1 MESYKVNTPE
11 GTRDKLFGESDRQR
25 SAEAAITKL
34 FRRRGYR
41 EVITPGVEYYDL
53 FVQAQNPLPQESMLK
68 LVDRSGRILV
78 LRPDCTTPIARVA
91 ATRLAERRLPQR
103 LFYNQTIFRSQDAN
117 HGVSSEISQC
127 GIELIGAE
135 GLRADVEAVALAVE
149 ALCAA
154 GLEEFRIELGH
165 TGFFTALADE
175 MGLSGEKVRA
185 LRDCIEN
192 KSFAELDDMLSEEN
206 SPAAAA
212 MKRIAVLFGGAEILD
227 EARALTDNPEALAV
241 IDYLSGIYAELNA
254 AGMGEHISFDL
265 GIVSGLEYYT
275 GLIFRGYAPGAG
287 SVIVAGGRYD
297 NLIND
302 FGKAIPATGF
312 AVYVD
317 SLVSCLPREEMVK
330 VDTII
335 YYKSGCL
342 SQALELINTLPAGS
356 AELSE
361 SESES
366 GCMDAAFARGF
377 KRMMIVSKTG
387 NVEVKIGG

>member
-11 GTRDKLFGESDRQR
+11 GTRDKLFGESDRRR
-25 SAEAAITKL
+25 SAEAAVTEL

-41 EVITPGVEYYDL
+41 EVITPVVEYYDL
-53 FVQAQNPLPQESMLK
+53 FVQARNPLPQESMLK

-91 ATRLAERRLPQR
+91 ATRLAQHRLPQR
-103 LFYNQTIFRSQDAN
+103 LFYNQTIFRSGDAN
-117 HGVSSEISQC
+117 HGLSSEISQC

-135 GLRADVEAVALAVE
+135 GIRADVEAVALAVE
-149 ALCAA
+149 SLQAA

-165 TGFFTALADE
+165 TGFFTALAEE
-175 MGLSGEKVRA
+175 MELDAEKARS

-192 KSFAELDDMLSEEN
+192 KSFAVLDDMLEGEN

-212 MKRIAVLFGGAEILD
+212 MKRIAVLFGGVDILE
-227 EARALTDNPEALAV
+227 EARALTDNPKALAV
-241 IDYLSGIYAELNA
+241 IDYLSDIYAELNA
-254 AGMGEHISFDL
+254 AGMGEYISFDL

-297 NLIND
+297 NLISD

-317 SLVSCLPREEMVK
+317 SLVSCLPHEEPSK
-330 VDTII
+330 ADTIV

-342 SQALELINTLPAGS
+342 KQALELINSLPAGS

-377 KRMMIVSKTG
+377 KRMIIVSKMG
-387 NVEVKIGG
+387 SVEVKIGG

>member
-25 SAEAAITKL
+25 SAEAAMIRL

-68 LVDRSGRILV
+68 LIDRSGRILV
-78 LRPDCTTPIARVA
+78 MRPDCTTPIARVA
-91 ATRLAERRLPQR
+91 ATRLAETGLPQR
-103 LFYNQTIFRSQDAN
+103 LFYNQTIFRSRDAN
-117 HGVSSEISQC
+117 HGVSSEIAQC
-127 GIELIGAE
+127 GIELIGAA
-135 GLRADVEAVALAVE
+135 GMRPDVEAVALAVE
-149 ALCAA
+149 AVRAA

-165 TGFFTALADE
+165 TGFFTALAEE
-175 MGLSGEKVRA
+175 MGVTGEKARA

-192 KSFAELDDMLSEEN
+192 KSFAVLDDMLGGEAS
-206 SPAAAA
+206 SAAAA

-227 EARALTDNPEALAV
+227 EARALTDNPQALAV
-241 IDYLSGIYAELNA
+241 IDYLSGIYAELDA
-254 AGMGEHISFDL
+254 AGMGEYISFDL
-265 GIVSGLEYYT
+265 GLVSGLEYYT

-287 SVIVAGGRYD
+287 STIVSGGRYD

-317 SLVSCLPREEMVK
+317 SLVSCLPREEPK
-330 VDTII
+330 RADTII
-335 YYKSGCL
+335 YYKPGCL
-342 SQALELINTLPAGS
+342 RQALELIDSLPEGS
-356 AELSE
+356 AELSG

>member
-91 ATRLAERRLPQR
+91 ATRLAEHRLPQR

-149 ALCAA
+149 ALQAA
-154 GLEEFRIELGH
+154 GLDEFRIELGH

-175 MGLSGEKVRA
+175 MGLSEEKVRA

-212 MKRIAVLFGGAEILD
+212 MKRIAVLFGGVEILE
-227 EARALTDNPEALAV
+227 EARALTDNACALGV

-254 AGMGEHISFDL
+254 AGMGAHINPSTRR
-265 GIVSGLEYYT
+265 ER
-275 GLIFRGYAPGAG
+275 FR
-287 SVIVAGGRYD
+287 
-297 NLIND
+297 
-302 FGKAIPATGF
+302 
-312 AVYVD
+312 
-317 SLVSCLPREEMVK
+317 LPVPR
-330 VDTII
+330 
-335 YYKSGCL
+335 
-342 SQALELINTLPAGS
+342 
-356 AELSE
+356 
-361 SESES
+361 
-366 GCMDAAFARGF
+366 
-377 KRMMIVSKTG
+377 
-387 NVEVKIGG
+387 